1 MLKRSDG
8 QFIFSKNVA
17 VFLHWLTVHH
27 IKWTIGEVWRRAPTQ
42 KWLLKKG
49 WTRVLK
55 GQHTK
60 KKAIDISIYLEN
72 ELYAPLKNIPENY
85 DLIITDQTM
94 PKVLG
99 SELAIRMLD
108 IRKDIPIILIT
119 GYSPLISQKDIK
131 EIGKVDLLTSEDLNM
146 PLIW

>member
-1 MLKRSDG
+1 MILSDA

-60 KKAIDISIYLEN
+60 KKAIDISVYVEDN
-72 ELYAPLKNIPENY
+72 LYVPLKNITENY
-85 DLIITDQTM
+85 
-94 PKVLG
+94 
-99 SELAIRMLD
+99 
-108 IRKDIPIILIT
+108 
-119 GYSPLISQKDIK
+119 PLILPIGEFWQSLHPKNRWGGDWMIDEEDNFKENGFVDIFHF
-131 EIGKVDLLTSEDLNM
+131 EMED
-146 PLIW
+146 